1 MQIIVSQIQARLQ
14 NLPYCGTSIR
24 PPRIT
29 LPRVET
35 FQHLACL
42 WEESFPTV
50 SAAQAAAQ
58 NQLRPLYESAAAQ
71 MAAFTDPDAPEG
83 MPLRFQSAFCR
94 ALMSLRTDVLACR
107 STGNAAVVNRL
118 CAMLTPE
125 AVTAELAGL
134 AERLAEQGSPPSYSD
149 ACVRIRYEVHDPSD
163 GESGLAWLA
172 AKAFRR
178 HGYDLLPAVQWLEET
193 GSTRLDA
200 YAQTFATQA
209 ALLVES
215 KLVLPAQAKLPLLA
229 RRH

>member
-1 MQIIVSQIQARLQ
+1 MSHSLASLQSQLLALSR
-14 NLPYCGTSIR
+14 CGASIR

-29 LPRVET
+29 LPRAGT

-42 WEESFPTV
+42 WEESFP
-50 SAAQAAAQ
+50 SACAAQAAAQ

-71 MAAFTDPDAPEG
+71 MAAFTDPDTPEG
-83 MPLRFQSAFCR
+83 MPLRA
-94 ALMSLRTDVLACR
+94 DVLVCR
-107 STGNAAVVNRL
+107 STGNAVVNRL

-125 AVTAELAGL
+125 AVTAE
-134 AERLAEQGSPPSYSD
+134 RLAEQGTPPVYSD
-149 ACVRIRYEVHDPSD
+149 ACAQIHYEVHDPSD

-200 YAQTFATQA
+200 YARTFAAQA

-215 KLVLPAQAKLPLLA
+215 KIVLPVQAKLPLLT
-229 RRH
+229 RV

>member
-1 MQIIVSQIQARLQ
+1 MSYSLASLQSQLRALSQ
-14 NLPYCGTSIR
+14 CGAFIR

-29 LPRVET
+29 LPRAET

-42 WEESFPTV
+42 WEESFPSA

-58 NQLRPLYESAAAQ
+58 NQLRLLYESTAAQ

-94 ALMSLRTDVLACR
+94 ALMSLRADVLACR

-118 CAMLTPE
+118 CAMLTPD

-134 AERLAEQGSPPSYSD
+134 AERLAEQGTPPVYSD
-149 ACVRIRYEVHDPSD
+149 ACARIRYEVHDPSD

-172 AKAFRR
+172 AKVFRR
-178 HGYDLLPAVQWLEET
+178 HGYDLLPAVQWLEDT
-193 GSTRLDA
+193 GSTRLD
-200 YAQTFATQA
+200 
-209 ALLVES
+209 LSLI
-215 KLVLPAQAKLPLLA
+215 
-229 RRH
+229 HI

>member
-1 MQIIVSQIQARLQ
+1 MSHSLASLQSRLLA
-14 NLPYCGTSIR
+14 LPRCGAPIR

-29 LPRVET
+29 LPRTGT

-42 WEESFPTV
+42 WEESFPAA

-58 NQLRPLYESAAAQ
+58 SQLRPLYESAAAQ

-83 MPLRFQSAFCR
+83 MVLQFQSAFRR
-94 ALMSLRTDVLACR
+94 ALMSLRADVLACR
-107 STGNAAVVNRL
+107 NAGNAAVINRL

-125 AVTAELAGL
+125 AVSAELAEL
-134 AERLAEQGSPPSYSD
+134 AKRLAEQGVPPSYSD
-149 ACVRIRYEVHDPSD
+149 VCARIRYEVHDPSD

-193 GSTRLDA
+193 GSARLRT
-200 YAQTFATQA
+200 YAQAFTTQA

-215 KLVLPAQAKLPLLA
+215 NIVLPVQAKLPLLT
-229 RRH
+229 RTH

>member
-1 MQIIVSQIQARLQ
+1 MSYSLASLQSQLRALSQ
-14 NLPYCGTSIR
+14 CGASIR

-29 LPRVET
+29 LPRTET

-42 WEESFPTV
+42 WEESFPTA

-83 MPLRFQSAFCR
+83 MPLRFQSAFRR
-94 ALMSLRTDVLACR
+94 ALMSLRTDVLFYR

-125 AVTAELAGL
+125 AVTAELTGL
-134 AERLAEQGSPPSYSD
+134 TKSLAEQGTPPVYSD
-149 ACVRIRYEVHDPSD
+149 ACARIRYEVHDPSD

-200 YAQTFATQA
+200 YARTFAAQA
-209 ALLVES
+209 TLLVES
-215 KLVLPAQAKLPLLA
+215 KLVLPVQAKLPLLA

>member
-1 MQIIVSQIQARLQ
+1 MSHSLASLQSRLLA
-14 NLPYCGTSIR
+14 LPRCGAPIR

-29 LPRVET
+29 LPRTET

-42 WEESFPTV
+42 WDESFPTA

-58 NQLRPLYESAAAQ
+58 NQLRPFYELAAKQ

-83 MPLRFQSAFCR
+83 MSLRFQSAFRR
-94 ALMSLRTDVLACR
+94 ALMSLRADVLACR
-107 STGNAAVVNRL
+107 NAGNAAVINRL

-125 AVTAELAGL
+125 AVSAELAEL
-134 AERLAEQGSPPSYSD
+134 AKRLAEQGVPPSYSD
-149 ACVRIRYEVHDPSD
+149 VCARIRYEVHDPSD

-172 AKAFRR
+172 SKVFRR

-193 GSTRLDA
+193 GSARLHT
-200 YAQTFATQA
+200 YAQTFTTQA

-215 KLVLPAQAKLPLLA
+215 NIVLPVQAKLPLLT
-229 RRH
+229 RTH

>member
-1 MQIIVSQIQARLQ
+1 MSYSLASLQSQLRALSR
-14 NLPYCGTSIR
+14 CGASIR

-29 LPRVET
+29 LPRTET

-42 WEESFPTV
+42 WEESFPTA

-58 NQLRPLYESAAAQ
+58 NQLRPLYESTAAQ

-83 MPLRFQSAFCR
+83 MPLRFQSAFRR
-94 ALMSLRTDVLACR
+94 ALMSLRTDVLSCR
-107 STGNAAVVNRL
+107 STRNAAVVNRL

-125 AVTAELAGL
+125 TVTAELARL
-134 AERLAEQGSPPSYSD
+134 AKRLAEQGTPPSCSD
-149 ACVRIRYEVHDPSD
+149 ACTRIRYEVHDPSD

-193 GSTRLDA
+193 GSARLRT
-200 YAQTFATQA
+200 YAKTFTAQA

-215 KLVLPAQAKLPLLA
+215 RIVLPAQTKLPLLN
-229 RRH
+229 RP

>member
-1 MQIIVSQIQARLQ
+1 MSHSLASLQSRLLA
-14 NLPYCGTSIR
+14 LPRCGAPIR

-29 LPRVET
+29 LPRTGT

-42 WEESFPTV
+42 LEESFPAA

-58 NQLRPLYESAAAQ
+58 SQLRPLYESAAAQ

-83 MPLRFQSAFCR
+83 MPLRFQSAFRR
-94 ALMSLRTDVLACR
+94 ALMSLRADVLACR
-107 STGNAAVVNRL
+107 NAGNAAVINRL

-125 AVTAELAGL
+125 AVTAELAEL
-134 AERLAEQGSPPSYSD
+134 AERLTKQGAPPVYSD
-149 ACVRIRYEVHDPSD
+149 ACARIRYEVHDPSD

-193 GSTRLDA
+193 GSACLRT
-200 YAQTFATQA
+200 YAQAFTTQA

-215 KLVLPAQAKLPLLA
+215 NIVLSVQAKLPLLT
-229 RRH
+229 RTH

>member
-29 LPRVET
+29 LPRTGT

-42 WEESFPTV
+42 WEESFPTA

-58 NQLRPLYESAAAQ
+58 SQLRPLYESAAAQ

-134 AERLAEQGSPPSYSD
+134 AERLAEQGTPPVYSD

-178 HGYDLLPAVQWLEET
+178 HGYDLLPAVQWLEEA
-193 GSTRLDA
+193 GSAQLDA
-200 YAQTFATQA
+200 YARAFAAQA

-215 KLVLPAQAKLPLLA
+215 NIVLPVQAKLPLLA

>member
-1 MQIIVSQIQARLQ
+1 MSYSLASLQSRLLA
-14 NLPYCGTSIR
+14 LPRCGAPIR

-29 LPRVET
+29 LPRTGT

-42 WEESFPTV
+42 WEESFPAA

-58 NQLRPLYESAAAQ
+58 SQLRPLYESAAAQ

-83 MPLRFQSAFCR
+83 MPLRFQSAFRR
-94 ALMSLRTDVLACR
+94 ALMSLRADVLACR
-107 STGNAAVVNRL
+107 NAGNAAVINRL

-125 AVTAELAGL
+125 AVTAELAEL
-134 AERLAEQGSPPSYSD
+134 AERLTKQGAPPVYSD
-149 ACVRIRYEVHDPSD
+149 ACARIRYEVHDPSD

-172 AKAFRR
+172 AKVFRR

-193 GSTRLDA
+193 GSARLHT
-200 YAQTFATQA
+200 YAQTFTTQA

-215 KLVLPAQAKLPLLA
+215 NIVLPVQAKLPLLT
-229 RRH
+229 RTH

>member
-1 MQIIVSQIQARLQ
+1 MSYSLASLQSQLLA
-14 NLPYCGTSIR
+14 LPRCGAPIR
-24 PPRIT
+24 SPRIT
-29 LPRVET
+29 LPRTET

-42 WEESFPTV
+42 WEESFPTA

-58 NQLRPLYESAAAQ
+58 NQLRLLYESTAAQ

-94 ALMSLRTDVLACR
+94 ALMSLRADVLACR

-125 AVTAELAGL
+125 TVTAELAGL

-149 ACVRIRYEVHDPSD
+149 ACAQICYEVHDPSD

-200 YAQTFATQA
+200 YARTFAAQA

-215 KLVLPAQAKLPLLA
+215 KLVLPVQAKLPLLA
-229 RRH
+229 RTH

>member
-1 MQIIVSQIQARLQ
+1 MSHSLASLQSQLQALSQ
-14 NLPYCGTSIR
+14 CGASIR

-29 LPRVET
+29 LPRTGT

-42 WEESFPTV
+42 WEESFPTA

-58 NQLRPLYESAAAQ
+58 SQLRPLYESAAAQ

-94 ALMSLRTDVLACR
+94 ALMSLRADVLACR

-134 AERLAEQGSPPSYSD
+134 AERGTPPVYSD

-200 YAQTFATQA
+200 YARAFAAQA

-215 KLVLPAQAKLPLLA
+215 NIVLPVQAKLPLLA

>member
-1 MQIIVSQIQARLQ
+1 MSHSLASLQSRLLV
-14 NLPYCGTSIR
+14 LPRCGTSIR

-29 LPRVET
+29 LPRTET

-42 WEESFPTV
+42 WEESFPTA

-58 NQLRPLYESAAAQ
+58 DQLRPLYESAAAQ

-83 MPLRFQSAFCR
+83 MPLRFQSAFRR
-94 ALMSLRTDVLACR
+94 ALMSLRADVLSCR
-107 STGNAAVVNRL
+107 STRNAAVVNRL
-118 CAMLTPE
+118 CTMLTPE
-125 AVTAELAGL
+125 AVTADLAGL
-134 AERLAEQGSPPSYSD
+134 AKRLAEQGTPPVYSD
-149 ACVRIRYEVHDPSD
+149 ACARIRYEVHDPSD

-193 GSTRLDA
+193 DSAHLHT
-200 YAQTFATQA
+200 YAQAFTTQA

-215 KLVLPAQAKLPLLA
+215 KLVLPVQAKLPLLA
-229 RRH
+229 RTH

>member
-1 MQIIVSQIQARLQ
+1 MSYSLASLQSQLRALSQ
-14 NLPYCGTSIR
+14 CGAFIR

-29 LPRVET
+29 LPRAET

-42 WEESFPTV
+42 WEESFPTA

-58 NQLRPLYESAAAQ
+58 SQLRPLYESAAAQ
-71 MAAFTDPDAPEG
+71 MAVFTDPDAPEG
-83 MPLRFQSAFCR
+83 MSLRFQSAFCR
-94 ALMSLRTDVLACR
+94 ALMSLRADVLACR
-107 STGNAAVVNRL
+107 STGNAAMVNRL

-134 AERLAEQGSPPSYSD
+134 AKRLAEQGTPPVYSD
-149 ACVRIRYEVHDPSD
+149 ACARIRYEVHDPSD

-172 AKAFRR
+172 AKTFRR

-193 GSTRLDA
+193 GSAQLDA
-200 YAQTFATQA
+200 YARTFTAQA

-215 KLVLPAQAKLPLLA
+215 KLVLLVQAKLPLLA